1 VLGVYLADRDA
12 GESFQ
17 AFANRRSI
25 AELAALFAAD
35 MPGGALR

>member
-1 VLGVYLADRDA
+1 VLGAYLADRDA

-17 AFANRRSI
+17 AFANRRSV

-35 MPGGALR
+35 TPAGR